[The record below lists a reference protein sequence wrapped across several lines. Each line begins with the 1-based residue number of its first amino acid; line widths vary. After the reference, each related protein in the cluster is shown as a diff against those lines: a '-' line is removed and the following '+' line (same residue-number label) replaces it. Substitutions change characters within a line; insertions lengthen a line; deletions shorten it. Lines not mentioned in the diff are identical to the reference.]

1 VVAARAALVG
11 GGMMPLMRYLINEVG
26 ELYLIVDLEVLGVR
40 VGREYWLV
48 WDGREVRW

>member
-1 VVAARAALVG
+1 VSRG
-11 GGMMPLMRYLINEVG
+11 KRQLMRYLINEVG